1 MITIFERFD
10 QENNDLHSQIKS
22 SHQTIGMRILTV
34 YFSLEGCQAYTKKSG
49 SQEIKGIIINF
60 GYNARCHWLKERAL

>member
-34 YFSLEGCQAYTKKSG
+34 YFSLEGCQAYTKKSE
-49 SQEIKGIIINF
+49 SKEIKGIKINF
-60 GYNARCHWLKERAL
+60 EYNARCHWLKERAL